1 LAALLAVV
9 ITLIPLDTSAICPRQ
24 IVRAISRS
32 RATLTHPP
40 CADKI
45 PQTGLPIH
53 KSLAMP
59 PNRAK
64 PRRRPWTIATIAGIV
79 SLILPT
85 CSLFRLQASTHSI
98 IPLAW
103 TCVTSGVT
111 FLFYGYDKMQARNM
125 EWRVN
130 EMTLHALALAGGWP
144 GALGG
149 MHYFQHKTRKTSFQA
164 VFWATVLVWQ
174 GVWWTS
180 WTGGL
185 WSFQ

>member
-1 LAALLAVV
+1 MRQISLLAVV
-9 ITLIPLDTSAICPRQ
+9 ITLILLHTSAICLRQ

-32 RATLTHPP
+32 CATFSST
-40 CADKI
+40 DNI
-45 PQTGLPIH
+45 PQTGLPIPI
-53 KSLAMP
+53 SLAMP
-59 PNRAK
+59 PNRPK

-85 CSLFRLQASTHSI
+85 CSLFRLHTSTHSI

-125 EWRVN
+125 EWRVK
-130 EMTLHALALAGGWP
+130 EMTLHALALVGGWP
-144 GALGG
+144 GALVG
-149 MHYFQHKTRKTSFQA
+149 MHFFQHKTRKTRFQL
-164 VFWATVLVWQ
+164 VFWATVLAWQ
-174 GVWWTS
+174 GVWWTL